1 MFAFPR
7 LEKTFYTCKRNF
19 CIMKNTVIAI
29 VGIVLIIA
37 LAGTV
42 LSQGKR
48 IECLNSCRAEGDSC
62 ARIAYSAHSACPGE
76 KEVCDSIQTTALRR
90 CQADYDICRFQCDL
104 PPF

>member
-1 MFAFPR
+1 
-7 LEKTFYTCKRNF
+7 
-19 CIMKNTVIAI
+19 MKHFVIAI

-48 IECLNSCRAEGDSC
+48 LECLNSCRAEGDSC
-62 ARIAYSAHSACPGE
+62 AHTAYTARSACQGE

-90 CQADYDICRFQCDL
+90 CQADYDMCRFQCDL